1 MNSSILET
9 STTCRSLLY
18 TTPTGTPL
26 RRTVSNATVFRETFS
41 PGLRNANT
49 CRERARGG
57 NQENRKELKRP
68 AKQMI
73 GARKVWGTRN
83 GVTCDEVTKAMMR
96 IAGKLP
102 TAFSVMKRIAS
113 VNGKKLWFIAKAP
126 ERSLQCVDKA
136 WNHRFWQ
143 WQRVLGSSGGSSFY
157 FLGLPPVSTRH
168 R

>member
-1 MNSSILET
+1 
-9 STTCRSLLY
+9 
-18 TTPTGTPL
+18 
-26 RRTVSNATVFRETFS
+26 
-41 PGLRNANT
+41 
-49 CRERARGG
+49 
-57 NQENRKELKRP
+57 
-68 AKQMI
+68 MI

-113 VNGKKLWFIAKAP
+113 VNGKKLWFIVKAP

-143 WQRVLGSSGGSSFY
+143 LQRVLGSSGGTSS
-157 FLGLPPVSTRH
+157 
-168 R
+168 